1 MINMDKKIL
10 IATHGELA
18 KGFQSSL
25 NILAGKGDEIQVINA
40 YVSDEDYT
48 PQLVEFI
55 ESVKENEQG
64 VIFTDL
70 FGGSVNQKALTEV
83 LTAKKENIFIISN
96 ANLAVVLSIIF
107 SVENVLTK
115 EAIEAAINE
124 SQVKLVETT
133 ISSDD
138 EDDFF

>member
-1 MINMDKKIL
+1 MDKKFL

-55 ESVKENEQG
+55 ENIKDNEQG

-107 SVENVLTK
+107 SPENVLTK
-115 EAIEAAINE
+115 EIIENTISE

>member
-138 EDDFF
+138 EDAFF